1 MSDYSVSCECGTRV
15 SVTARQAGSTVG
27 CTCGRTITIPLL
39 SALRR
44 SAGQS
49 TKTTIELIEEMIR
62 TGELPT
68 EKVCPLSGRHADETI
83 AFHIQC
89 ERSWVRGG
97 EPTDLGKILAYYI
110 LFGWIGALIAS
121 RKMQTRE
128 EFGRDT
134 FVTVPVRISSE
145 VRAKI
150 FRTRR
155 QKILKSFLHHL
166 PVYQRLLR
174 EYPDAVV
181 TPTKSGAG
189 TAGFEVAVF

>member
-1 MSDYSVSCECGTRV
+1 MSEYSVSCDCGSFV

-49 TKTTIELIEEMIR
+49 TKTTIEQIEEMIR
-62 TGELPT
+62 NGELPT
-68 EKVCPLSGRHADETI
+68 DKVCPISGRNADETI
-83 AFHIQC
+83 LFHIQC

-97 EPTDLGKILAYYI
+97 EPTDIGKILAYYM
-110 LFGWIGALIAS
+110 LFGWIGAIIAS

-128 EFGRDT
+128 EFGRET
-134 FVTVPVRISSE
+134 SATVPLRISSE

-155 QKILKSFLHHL
+155 QKTLKSFLHHV
-166 PVYQRLLR
+166 PIYQRLLR

-181 TPTKSGAG
+181 TPSKSA
-189 TAGFEVAVF
+189 

>member
-1 MSDYSVSCECGTRV
+1 MSEYTVSCNCGTRV
-15 SVTARQAGSTVG
+15 SVAARQAGSTVS
-27 CTCGRTITIPLL
+27 CSCGQTISIPLL

-44 SAGQS
+44 SAGQTTKS
-49 TKTTIELIEEMIR
+49 TLELVQEMVR
-62 TGELPT
+62 TGELPIET
-68 EKVCPLSGRHADETI
+68 VCPISGRQADETI
-83 AFHIQC
+83 LFHIQC

-97 EPTDLGKILAYYI
+97 EPFDLGKIMAYYL

-121 RKMQTRE
+121 RKMEARE

-134 FVTVPVRISSE
+134 FLTVPVRISGE

-155 QKILKSFLHHL
+155 QKTMKSYLLH
-166 PVYQRLLR
+166 VSIYARLLR

-181 TPTKSGAG
+181 TPTSPGSEKS
-189 TAGFEVAVF
+189 EV